1 MALGLGF
8 AYTATGQQ
16 MKRIIANQTAVGTIV
31 ALSVLILVGLLA
43 YNRLSELAG
52 ALVLLSSG
60 LVAAVIHR
68 EAKARQRAEREL
80 RQSNEE
86 LERRVAARL
95 VEINTAN
102 VALQAEVLERQR
114 AEDALRIAHDDLEKR
129 VTDRTRELADA
140 NHVLRGEI
148 EARKKTAEALRDS
161 RALYHSLVEQLP
173 VHVWRTDA
181 AGKYIFVNAH
191 LADSFRLTEEEVRN
205 KGVADFY
212 TQATAEKFM
221 ADDRRV
227 LEGDASVEVIHAY
240 ETNTGKEGFLQ
251 MVKTPLVDAESRIVG
266 VQGISWDV
274 TERVRAEEEM
284 RRIQAQIE
292 RTNQDLMRKNDEI
305 QNFYHTL
312 SHELKTPLTS
322 AREFISI
329 VMDGLA
335 GSLNPT
341 QLEYLGI
348 ARESCNQLR
357 VCINDLLDATRLETG
372 KLSLE
377 QKPDSLAFIVQ
388 RVVSTLQPAAQGKNI
403 ELTCEAEP
411 DLDTVMVDAYRIA
424 QVVTNLLN
432 NALKFTREEGQISV
446 HVGESPESAGWA
458 EVVVKDTGCGIPE
471 EQQDR
476 IFDRL
481 YQVMTGDAATEN
493 GVGLGLYICR
503 ELVRLHGGEITV
515 QSTPGVGSTFTFTLP
530 FARTAHDSNLLL
542 VEDDPAMRDILRKVL
557 ERERFSVVTAGDGQE
572 ALESIRRHL
581 PDVIL
586 MDLEMPGMDGS
597 SALEQIRRLWG
608 SVPVI
613 LHTGHVTGELMDR
626 AMQYS
631 PAMVLSKP
639 CPMEQIVHTVRSVQP
654 AGSDDKG
661 TVIRAGTVE
670 TQATGKS

>member
-1 MALGLGF
+1 
-8 AYTATGQQ
+8 
-16 MKRIIANQTAVGTIV
+16 MKRIFTNQTTAGTIV
-31 ALSVLILVGLLA
+31 ALSVLVLVGYLA
-43 YNRLSELAG
+43 YYRQYELAG
-52 ALVLLSSG
+52 GLVVISSG

-68 EAKARQRAEREL
+68 EAKGRQRAEREL

-86 LERRVAARL
+86 SERRVAARV
-95 VEINTAN
+95 VEVNTAN

-114 AEDALRIAHDDLEKR
+114 AEEALRKARDELEKH
-129 VTDRTRELADA
+129 VADRTRELADA

-148 EARKKTAEALRDS
+148 EARKKIAEALRDS

-173 VHVWRTDA
+173 VHVWRTDPS
-181 AGKYIFVNAH
+181 GIYIFVNAH
-191 LADSFRLTEEEVRN
+191 LADSFGRTEEEVRN
-205 KGVADFY
+205 RSVAEFY
-212 TQATAEKFM
+212 TPSTVEKFM
-221 ADDRRV
+221 TDDRRV
-227 LEGDASVEVIHAY
+227 LEGGASVEVIHAY
-240 ETNTGKEGFLQ
+240 ETTTGREGFLQ

-274 TERVRAEEEM
+274 TERVRAEDEM
-284 RRIQAQIE
+284 RRIQSQLE
-292 RTNQDLMRKNDEI
+292 RTNQDLVRKNDEI

-335 GSLNPT
+335 GALTPT
-341 QLEYLGI
+341 QQEYLGI

-377 QKPDSLAFIVQ
+377 KKPDSLAGIVQ
-388 RVVSTLQPAAQGKNI
+388 RVVSTLQPAAQGKDI
-403 ELTCEAEP
+403 RLTFEAEP
-411 DLDTVMVDAYRIA
+411 GLEPVLVDAYRIA

-432 NALKFTREEGQISV
+432 NALKFTREEGAVSV
-446 HVGESPESAGWA
+446 HVGESLATPGWA

-471 EQQDR
+471 TQQDR

-481 YQVMTGDAATEN
+481 YQVKTGDAATEN

-515 QSTPGVGSTFTFTLP
+515 KSVADSGSTFTFTLP
-530 FARTAHDSNLLL
+530 LARTLPESNLLL
-542 VEDDPAMRDILRKVL
+542 VEDDPAMRDILRSVL
-557 ERERFSVVTAGDGQE
+557 ERERFSVMTAGDGRE
-572 ALESIRRHL
+572 ALESMRRHV
-581 PDVIL
+581 PDVVL

-597 SALEQIRRLWG
+597 ATLEEIRKCWG

-613 LHTGHVTGELMDR
+613 LHTGHITGELMDR
-626 AMQYS
+626 ALQYA
-631 PAMVLSKP
+631 PAMVLPKP
-639 CPMEQIVHTVRSVQP
+639 CPMEQLVKTVRSVQLP
-654 AGSDDKG
+654 GGESREAEISGG
-661 TVIRAGTVE
+661 TRHVQG
-670 TQATGKS
+670 TGKS

>member
-8 AYTATGQQ
+8 AYTAAGQT
-16 MKRIIANQTAVGTIV
+16 MKRIIANQTAVGAIV
-31 ALSVLILVGLLA
+31 ALSVLILVGILA
-43 YNRLSELAG
+43 YNRLNELAG
-52 ALVLLSSG
+52 ALVVISSG

-68 EAKARQRAEREL
+68 EAKARQKAEREL
-80 RQSNEE
+80 RQSNED
-86 LERRVAARL
+86 LERRVAAR
-95 VEINTAN
+95 VTEINTAN
-102 VALQAEVLERQR
+102 VALQAEVIERQR
-114 AEDALRIAHDDLEKR
+114 VEDALRRAHDELEKR
-129 VTDRTRELADA
+129 VADRTRELADA
-140 NHVLRGEI
+140 NDVLLGEI
-148 EARKKTAEALRDS
+148 DARKRIAEALRDS

-181 AGKYIFVNAH
+181 VGKYIFVNAH
-191 LADSFRLTEEEVRN
+191 LAESFRLTEEEVRN
-205 KGVADFY
+205 KSALDFY
-212 TQATAEKFM
+212 TLATAEKFV

-227 LEGDASVEVIHAY
+227 LEGGASLEVIHAY
-240 ETNTGKEGFLQ
+240 ETKTGREGFLQ
-251 MVKTPLVDAESRIVG
+251 MVKTPLVDADGRIVG

-274 TERVRAEEEM
+274 TERVRAEDEM
-284 RRIQAQIE
+284 RRIQSQLE
-292 RTNQDLMRKNDEI
+292 RTNQDLLRKNDEI

-335 GSLNPT
+335 GPLNAT
-341 QLEYLGI
+341 QHEYLGI

-377 QKPDSLAFIVQ
+377 QKPDSLTGIVQ

-403 ELTCEAEP
+403 RLTCEIEAE
-411 DLDTVMVDAYRIA
+411 LGAVLVDAYRIS

-432 NALKFTREEGQISV
+432 NALKFTAEEGQIFV
-446 HVGESPESAGWA
+446 QVGESLESPGWA
-458 EVVVKDTGCGIPE
+458 EVIVKDTGCGIPE
-471 EQQDR
+471 EQHDR

-481 YQVMTGDAATEN
+481 YQVKSGDAATEQ

-515 QSTPGVGSTFTFTLP
+515 QSAVGSGSTFTFTLP
-530 FARTAHDSNLLL
+530 LVESARESNLLL
-542 VEDDPAMRDILRKVL
+542 VEDDPAMRDIMRRVL
-557 ERERFSVVTAGDGQE
+557 EREHFTVITAGDGRE
-572 ALESIRRHL
+572 ALDSMRRHV

-597 SALEQIRRLWG
+597 ATLEQIRKLWG

-613 LHTGHVTGELMDR
+613 LHTGHLTGELMDR

-631 PAMVLSKP
+631 PASILSKP
-639 CPMEQIVHTVRSVQP
+639 CPMERLVKTVRSVQP
-654 AGSDDKG
+654 EG
-661 TVIRAGTVE
+661 RE
-670 TQATGKS
+670 TRPQLRLRSAPAEATGKS